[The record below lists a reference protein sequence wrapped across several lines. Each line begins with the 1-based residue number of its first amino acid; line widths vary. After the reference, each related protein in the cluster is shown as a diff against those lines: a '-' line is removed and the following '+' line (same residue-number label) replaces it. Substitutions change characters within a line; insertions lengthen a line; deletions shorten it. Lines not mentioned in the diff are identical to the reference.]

1 MATAIF
7 VLSVLFALAAT
18 VLAFIFVVPES
29 KAVKKNAFLKVL
41 HDILNFR
48 YLIVEKILQAL
59 YILATAFV
67 FLYGLFNLFYLE
79 IGQDFGYFKTPTR
92 WHGIEGLL
100 IMIFGPIL
108 LRVFYELLMM
118 SVLLVKN
125 VIGINNKLKNQNGDV
140 QTADLFAVPKIN
152 IAPKPKAVP
161 EIAPQPESQPAPQP
175 TSPSFCTECGSP
187 LDADGR
193 CPNCNK

>member
-1 MATAIF
+1 M
-7 VLSVLFALAAT
+7 FALAAT

-59 YILATAFV
+59 YILATAFTV
-67 FLYGLFNLFYLE
+67 LYGFFQLFSVTKEYNYWT
-79 IGQDFGYFKTPTR
+79 GSDTYR
-92 WHGIEGLL
+92 WNGLQGL
-100 IMIFGPIL
+100 IMMILAPIL
-108 LRVFYELLMM
+108 IRVSYELLMM
-118 SVLLVKN
+118 LVLLVKN

-161 EIAPQPESQPAPQP
+161 EVAPQPESQPDSQPAPQP
-175 TSPSFCTECGSP
+175 APHPSSPSFCT
-187 LDADGR
+187 
-193 CPNCNK
+193 